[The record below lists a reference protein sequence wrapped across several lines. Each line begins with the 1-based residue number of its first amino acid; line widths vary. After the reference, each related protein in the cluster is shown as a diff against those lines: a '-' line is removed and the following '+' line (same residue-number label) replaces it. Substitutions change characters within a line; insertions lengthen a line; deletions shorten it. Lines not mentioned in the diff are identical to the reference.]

1 MDWTRA
7 IDAYCEREDAS
18 FWAEPVN
25 AVTNL
30 AFLLAAMVMW
40 PRVRRLP
47 LGRLLCAILALI
59 GAGSFLFHTFA
70 TAWAASADTTPI
82 LIFILLYIFAVNLH
96 VWRLPPWAAALG
108 TAAFLPFAALTT
120 PWLAGMPLLGV
131 SAAYL
136 PVPLLIFLYALGLAR
151 RAPATARGM
160 AIGGGLL
167 IISLTFRSLDGRV
180 CAGFPLGTHFL
191 WHLLNAAMLGW
202 MIEVYRRH
210 MLAERGHRG

>member
-1 MDWTRA
+1 MDWTRT
-7 IDAYCEREDAS
+7 IDSYCERLDAS

-25 AVTNL
+25 ALTNL
-30 AFLLAAMVMW
+30 AFILAAAVMW
-40 PRVRRLP
+40 PRMRGLP

-59 GAGSFLFHTFA
+59 GVGSFLFHTFA

-82 LIFILLYIFAVNLH
+82 LVFILAYLFATNLH
-96 VWRLPPWAAALG
+96 VWRLPLWAAALA

-120 PWLAGMPLLGV
+120 PVLAQLPVLGV

-136 PVPLLIFLYALGLAR
+136 PVPLLIFLYALGLSR

-160 AIGGGLL
+160 AIGGALL
-167 IISLTFRSLDGRV
+167 IVSLTFRSLDGRL
-180 CAGFPLGTHFL
+180 CPAFPLGTHFL
-191 WHLLNAAMLGW
+191 WHLFNALMLGW

-210 MLAERGHRG
+210 MLAEPGRHG